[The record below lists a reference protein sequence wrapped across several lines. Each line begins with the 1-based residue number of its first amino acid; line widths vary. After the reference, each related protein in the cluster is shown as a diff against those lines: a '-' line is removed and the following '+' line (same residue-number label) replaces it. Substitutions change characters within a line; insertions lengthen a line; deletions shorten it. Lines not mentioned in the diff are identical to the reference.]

1 MSFNGIAPLAAA
13 VAENGREWQSF
24 FFKTSVPAPG
34 AGRWADA
41 SVGAGIPIY
50 NAYVGVQLEATPVT
64 GSGNRGIY
72 TGPQPASGQTKHIHA
87 LQAVSVSAG
96 VPLYMLLA
104 DYLLFYPLIDGDNT
118 DQQTMD
124 NALTLTRY
132 TSGEGVRCMIVVQT
146 PMAQNG
152 TVTMS
157 YTNSAGVSGRTTT
170 FGVNLS
176 SVIGCIVNTSSSSN
190 AATAESPFVPLAN
203 GDKGIRSIESVTVA
217 GAPGGFFNAVLVKP
231 LAHLQLRENGTAAEK
246 IMVPQSASCP
256 QVENGAYL
264 NWIIN
269 NASATAPLLRGVV
282 HFAWS

>member
-24 FFKTSVPAPG
+24 FFKTSVPAAG

-72 TGPQPASGQTKHIHA
+72 AGPQPASGQTKHIHA

-104 DYLLFYPLIDGDNT
+104 DYLLFYPLIDGDST
-118 DQQTMD
+118 DQQAMD
-124 NALTLTRY
+124 NTLTLPRY
-132 TSGEGVRCMIVVQT
+132 TSGEGVQCMIVVQT

-152 TVTMS
+152 TMTMS

-190 AATAESPFVPLAN
+190 AASAESPFVPLEN
-203 GDKGIRSIESVTVA
+203 GDKGIRSIESVTVN
-217 GAPGGFFNAVLVKP
+217 GAPGGFLNAVLVKP

-246 IMVPQSASCP
+246 VMVPQSASCP
-256 QVENGAYL
+256 QVEDGAYL